1 MYAVIETGGKQ
12 YRVNQGDII
21 KVEKLTAD
29 VGEKV
34 DFDRVLLVGEGTDVK
49 VGSPIV
55 DGASVSGTVVEQD
68 RHRKIIVFKMKR
80 RKTYRRKQGHRQ
92 DFTRLQIKEIVT
104 ASGTFTAADVK
115 PKPAAPRRCR
125 KPKAEPVAEET
136 PVTEAAA
143 PEATAETPAA
153 EATAETDTKPKRA
166 RPGTKC
172 ILPMALVW

>member
-34 DFDRVLLVGEGTDVK
+34 DFDRILLVGEGADVK

-55 DGASVSGTVVEQD
+55 DGASVSGTVVEHD

-80 RKTYRRKQGHRQ
+80 RKNYRRKQGHRQ
-92 DFTRLQIKEIVT
+92 DYTGVLIDNIK
-104 ASGTFTAADVK
+104 S
-115 PKPAAPRRCR
+115 
-125 KPKAEPVAEET
+125 
-136 PVTEAAA
+136 
-143 PEATAETPAA
+143 
-153 EATAETDTKPKRA
+153 
-166 RPGTKC
+166 
-172 ILPMALVW
+172 